1 MRRDP
6 GGEKTKSGMA
16 ALRKVICVD
25 DNRIL
30 LQVLDWYL
38 KSRGYAVLP
47 CSNGSA
53 ALNLLTEDRVDAVV
67 VDYRMPD
74 IDGGEVAAAIRS
86 RTPEVPIIMYSGMT
100 DIPQQTLR
108 LVDCFVRKGQAD
120 AFQVL
125 GDFLDSW
132 FSKSARRNS
141 PTNSGGTTRHSVR
154 PHRRSGAAT

>member
-1 MRRDP
+1 MSTTTESCYRSWI
-6 GGEKTKSGMA
+6 GISNQGVTLS
-16 ALRKVICVD
+16 
-25 DNRIL
+25 
-30 LQVLDWYL
+30 
-38 KSRGYAVLP
+38 P

-53 ALNLLTEDRVDAVV
+53 ALNLLTKERVDAVV

-108 LVDCFVRKGQAD
+108 LVDCFVRKGQPD
-120 AFQVL
+120 NFQVL

-141 PTNSGGTTRHSVR
+141 PTNSGDTTRHSVR
-154 PHRRSGAAT
+154 QHRRSGAAT